1 MNNELA
7 DIVPSAAPP
16 GKTEGKAEGKT
27 EGKAEGKTEG
37 KAEGKEE
44 VVYHAVMTVRTGRC
58 SDG

>member
-7 DIVPSAAPP
+7 DIVPSSAPP
-16 GKTEGKAEGKT
+16 GKADD
-27 EGKAEGKTEG
+27 KTEG